1 MPDLTPKAARFVDE
15 YRVGRDGKRAA
26 IRAGYAPSCAST
38 VASQLLKT
46 PAVREALQKAQAD
59 RAALALSRERVLG
72 ELASIAFGA
81 EAQEA
86 SRAER
91 LKALA
96 QLARL
101 IGPWRPGYEA
111 PGAAH
116 REETPFERI
125 IVDPAKA

>member
-1 MPDLTPKAARFVDE
+1 V
-15 YRVGRDGKRAA
+15 RA
-26 IRAGYAPSCAST
+26 
-38 VASQLLKT
+38 
-46 PAVREALQKAQAD
+46 ALQKAEAE

-101 IGPWRPGYEA
+101 IGPWRPGSEA
-111 PGAAH
+111 RGAAH
-116 REETPFERI
+116 REEMPFERI
-125 IVDPAKA
+125 IVDPAKN